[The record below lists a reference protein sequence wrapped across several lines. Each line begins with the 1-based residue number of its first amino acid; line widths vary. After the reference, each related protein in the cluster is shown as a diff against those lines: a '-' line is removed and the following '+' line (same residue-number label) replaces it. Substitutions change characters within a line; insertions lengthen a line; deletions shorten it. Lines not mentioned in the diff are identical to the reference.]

1 MTPLALRLTHRETAD
16 LVTPLR
22 LLLVVVVAVAV
33 RLLAGR
39 AINRVVRETADGRVS
54 RHITALGNRVP
65 SFIDPSPHALERRR
79 ARAQTVGS
87 VLRSALDAVLF
98 TVVVVT
104 VIGELGVNLA
114 PLLASAGIV
123 GVAIGFGS
131 QNLVRDVLSGIL
143 LILEDQYGV
152 GDTVDLGPAV
162 GTVESFGLRST
173 RIRDV
178 HGTLWI
184 VRNGEILRV
193 GNYSQAW
200 SRSLIDVLF
209 PLGTDLASAREVM
222 QRTADEVWQ
231 DPAYTG
237 MFLEQPTVWGVDQ
250 VSPQGAIIRLAVR
263 RRNGQDAI
271 DRDLRERLVTAFQ
284 SAGIP
289 ITATP
294 VPVTLVGPDAHPA
307 EPPA

>member
-1 MTPLALRLTHRETAD
+1 MTGLALHLTRRETAD
-16 LVTPLR
+16 LVTPVR
-22 LLLVVVVAVAV
+22 LVLVVVVALAV

-39 AINRVVRETADGRVS
+39 AINRVVRETADGRVG
-54 RHITALGNRVP
+54 RRLTALGHRVP
-65 SFIDPSPHALERRR
+65 AFVDPAPHAVQRRR
-79 ARAQTVGS
+79 ARAQTIGS

-98 TVVVVT
+98 TVVAVT
-104 VIGELGVNLA
+104 LLGELGVNLA

-123 GVAIGFGS
+123 GVAVGFGS
-131 QNLVRDVLSGIL
+131 QNLVRDVLSGLL

-200 SRSLIDVLF
+200 NRSLIDVLF
-209 PLGTDLASAREVM
+209 PLGTDLAGARDVM

-237 MFLEQPTVWGVDQ
+237 LFLDQPTVWGVDQ
-250 VSPQGAIIRLAVR
+250 VTPQGALVRLAVR

-271 DRDLRERLVTAFQ
+271 DRDLRERLVTAFEA
-284 SAGIP
+284 AGIP

-294 VPVTLVGPDAHPA
+294 VPVRLVGPDARP
-307 EPPA
+307 EESST